1 MMDDPNCRVCI
12 IQEVKYNLIRRSYFQ
27 PGESFMPL
35 NVENIRAICFDVDGT
50 LSDTDDLFVH
60 KLEQI
65 LRPSIFS
72 FLIMT
77 RNAPHVAS

>member
-72 FLIMT
+72 MT